1 MAEPQKEGVVVCCRV
16 RPLGSGEG
24 DKLKNE
30 RCITVKS
37 NSISIAHD
45 VHSTLTFDFHH
56 VHGETSTNADIY
68 NATTASLVESAMD
81 GIHGSVLC
89 YGQTGSGKTFTM
101 FGDNGV
107 YSQNE
112 GQGLVPRIFT
122 DIFTRATSMSK
133 SEYDVEVRLSC
144 IEIYQDVLYDII
156 PPSAINTT
164 GEETNTQSKSPQS
177 NPSRLHT
184 RHRIPTSKGK
194 KIGIYESKNGGLLV
208 IGASSCEILNATSG
222 LKLIDLA
229 LQRRRVAETEMNRHS
244 SRGHCVVLI
253 TIIKRNLSTSTSKI
267 GQLYCVD
274 LAGSEA
280 IGKTRVKGVQLSEA
294 GSINKSLL
302 TLGRVIHALVDS
314 KQHEKKKK
322 NKNKK
327 KNKMKNKIRIPYR
340 DSNLTRLLQNS
351 LGGNA
356 RAALV
361 VNVSPALWNMQ
372 ESISTLRFGASTS
385 KILNKPKQHEVHGIG
400 SLKILLKQCK
410 VQINENS
417 ITLKNLEDELLCYQD
432 FFAMIRC
439 VPKSNLPKKLCDQL
453 GNGSV
458 TSEMLLLEERI
469 DVRRRKKMNVAVEEE
484 REEKNSSEG
493 GFLGVVVNQT
503 HPTQKGEEE
512 DSGDEDKDRSSLRTA
527 SGGLSALLRT
537 KSFVEKEELEE
548 VQNVLNGDNMGE
560 ENQEKEEKECVH
572 VEENNNEINRHL
584 GSLLR
589 TLSGDGEKSD

>member
-1 MAEPQKEGVVVCCRV
+1 M
-16 RPLGSGEG
+16 
-24 DKLKNE
+24 
-30 RCITVKS
+30 
-37 NSISIAHD
+37 
-45 VHSTLTFDFHH
+45 
-56 VHGETSTNADIY
+56 
-68 NATTASLVESAMD
+68 
-81 GIHGSVLC
+81 
-89 YGQTGSGKTFTM
+89 
-101 FGDNGV
+101 
-107 YSQNE
+107 
-112 GQGLVPRIFT
+112 
-122 DIFTRATSMSK
+122 
-133 SEYDVEVRLSC
+133 
-144 IEIYQDVLYDII
+144 
-156 PPSAINTT
+156 
-164 GEETNTQSKSPQS
+164 
-177 NPSRLHT
+177 
-184 RHRIPTSKGK
+184 
-194 KIGIYESKNGGLLV
+194 
-208 IGASSCEILNATSG
+208 
-222 LKLIDLA
+222 
-229 LQRRRVAETEMNRHS
+229 
-244 SRGHCVVLI
+244 
-253 TIIKRNLSTSTSKI
+253 
-267 GQLYCVD
+267 
-274 LAGSEA
+274 
-280 IGKTRVKGVQLSEA
+280 
-294 GSINKSLL
+294 
-302 TLGRVIHALVDS
+302 DS
-314 KQHEKKKK
+314 KQQEKKKK
-322 NKNKK
+322 NKKNK
-327 KNKMKNKIRIPYR
+327 KNKKKNKIRIPYR

-372 ESISTLRFGASTS
+372 ETISTLRFGASTS

-410 VQINENS
+410 IQINKNS

-439 VPKSNLPKKLCDQL
+439 VPKSNLPKKLCEQL

-484 REEKNSSEG
+484 REAVEEEREAVEEEREEKKSSEG

-503 HPTQKGEEE
+503 HPTPKGEEEEEE

-560 ENQEKEEKECVH
+560 KGDNMELENQEKDSKEC

>member
-1 MAEPQKEGVVVCCRV
+1 MAEPQNEGVVVCCRV

-30 RCITVKS
+30 RCITVE
-37 NSISIAHD
+37 NNTISIAHD

-56 VHGETSTNADIY
+56 VHGETSTNEDIY

-101 FGDNGV
+101 FGNNGV

-164 GEETNTQSKSPQS
+164 TGEETETQSNNSHQS
-177 NPSRLHT
+177 NPSRLHHT
-184 RHRIPTSKGK
+184 SATTSGARHRIPTSKGK

-229 LQRRRVAETEMNRHS
+229 LQRRKVAETEMNRHS

-302 TLGRVIHALVDS
+302 TLGRVIHALVS
-314 KQHEKKKK
+314 K
-322 NKNKK
+322 
-327 KNKMKNKIRIPYR
+327 
-340 DSNLTRLLQNS
+340 
-351 LGGNA
+351 
-356 RAALV
+356 
-361 VNVSPALWNMQ
+361 
-372 ESISTLRFGASTS
+372 
-385 KILNKPKQHEVHGIG
+385 
-400 SLKILLKQCK
+400 
-410 VQINENS
+410 
-417 ITLKNLEDELLCYQD
+417 
-432 FFAMIRC
+432 
-439 VPKSNLPKKLCDQL
+439 
-453 GNGSV
+453 
-458 TSEMLLLEERI
+458 
-469 DVRRRKKMNVAVEEE
+469 
-484 REEKNSSEG
+484 SSEG
-493 GFLGVVVNQT
+493 AAHEWSTVVIVIVFFMT
-503 HPTQKGEEE
+503 
-512 DSGDEDKDRSSLRTA
+512 
-527 SGGLSALLRT
+527 
-537 KSFVEKEELEE
+537 
-548 VQNVLNGDNMGE
+548 
-560 ENQEKEEKECVH
+560 
-572 VEENNNEINRHL
+572 
-584 GSLLR
+584 
-589 TLSGDGEKSD
+589 